1 MYQIEKN
8 KIKSALK
15 CVTLIIL
22 FTLLTLDITKNL
34 IDAYAI
40 TSIEPKLCVPIIMY
54 HQVKLTRLGKDVIS
68 PTEFESDLK
77 YLSDND
83 YHTITMTQLID
94 YVYNGAELPQNPI
107 ILTFDD
113 GYYST
118 YKYVFPLLEKYDMN
132 IVLSII
138 GKTTDDFTRVED
150 TNIGYAH
157 SSWSQLYEMVQSGHV
172 EIQNHTYNLHNIC
185 NGRYGCYQMKNES
198 SSNYEKFLSDDLLAL
213 QDRIFD
219 KLKVTPNT
227 FTYPYGK
234 YNNNT
239 EAIVKKLG
247 FKATLSCEFGV
258 NLIER
263 NSPESL
269 YSLKRICRS
278 HNNSIKTVIKNGMKT
293 IKHIQN

>member
-1 MYQIEKN
+1 
-8 KIKSALK
+8 
-15 CVTLIIL
+15 
-22 FTLLTLDITKNL
+22 
-34 IDAYAI
+34 
-40 TSIEPKLCVPIIMY
+40 
-54 HQVKLTRLGKDVIS
+54 
-68 PTEFESDLK
+68 
-77 YLSDND
+77 
-83 YHTITMTQLID
+83 
-94 YVYNGAELPQNPI
+94 
-107 ILTFDD
+107 
-113 GYYST
+113 
-118 YKYVFPLLEKYDMN
+118 
-132 IVLSII
+132 
-138 GKTTDDFTRVED
+138 
-150 TNIGYAH
+150 
-157 SSWSQLYEMVQSGHV
+157 
-172 EIQNHTYNLHNIC
+172 
-185 NGRYGCYQMKNES
+185 MKNES